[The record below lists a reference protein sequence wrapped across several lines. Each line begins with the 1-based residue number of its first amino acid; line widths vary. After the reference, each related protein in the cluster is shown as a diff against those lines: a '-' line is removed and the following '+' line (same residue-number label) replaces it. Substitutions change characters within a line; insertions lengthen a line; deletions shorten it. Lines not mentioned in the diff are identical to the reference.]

1 MAKFNTTNTIETKN
15 RCGHAAYRM
24 SNKEELMTAV
34 VTTMFGE
41 EKYYGSTD
49 EKIVRLSTELC
60 KKYPEFVSNLACFA
74 REVFN
79 MRSVSHVLTAVI
91 AREVSAFTRQTIRR
105 VVKRSDDI
113 TEIMAY
119 YKNMY
124 GKPFP
129 NALKRGIAEVIQ
141 NFDEYQIAK
150 YNGGCKDMKFRDV
163 LRITHPHPKSK
174 EVEELFG
181 KILNDTFEIPYTW
194 EMELSSRGNTKEVWD
209 ELIASDRVGYM
220 ALLRNLCNI
229 IKSGMD
235 ITPVLAVLSD
245 PDQVKKSKQFPFR
258 FFSAYRI
265 LDRKELMTD
274 EIYRALESAITTSI
288 DNMEKIK
295 GRTLI
300 SVDVSGSMATRIS
313 EKSDVCCSDIASL
326 LGAMVNKLCEDATVC
341 YFEAPN
347 ILYKYQFYR
356 QLVSN
361 LPKDVYQNKR
371 RGYRIANYGKYD
383 SVLEIALQNS
393 FADGGTDLSL
403 PMKYALEVDKSKCL
417 KPFDRVIYFS
427 DNECN
432 YGLKSTVQGLVDK
445 YRSKYN
451 KDFWVHGVDLQ
462 GYGTQQFCGA
472 RFNLIAGWS
481 DHVFS
486 FINLVEAGLGNML
499 KEVENYDKSE
509 KTT

>member
-1 MAKFNTTNTIETKN
+1 MAKFNTTNTIKTEN
-15 RCGHAAYRM
+15 RSGHAAYRM
-24 SNKEELMTAV
+24 SKKEQLMTAV

-49 EKIVRLSTELC
+49 NEIVRLATELC
-60 KKYPEFVSNLACFA
+60 EKYPEFVSNLACFA

-91 AREVSAFTRQTIRR
+91 AREASAYTRQTVRC
-105 VVKRSDDI
+105 VVKRPDDM
-113 TEIMAY
+113 TEIMAC

-129 NALKRGIAEVIQ
+129 NALKRGMAEAIQ
-141 NFDEYQIAK
+141 KFDEYQLAK
-150 YNGGCKDMKFRDV
+150 YNGGCKEMKLRDI
-163 LRITHPHPKSK
+163 LRITHPSPKSK

-181 KILNDTFEIPYTW
+181 KVLNDTLETPYTW
-194 EMELSSRGNTKEVWD
+194 ETELSARGNTKEVLD
-209 ELIASDRVGYM
+209 ELIASGRVGYM
-220 ALLRNLCNI
+220 ALLRNLRNI
-229 IKSGMD
+229 IRSGAD
-235 ITPVLAVLSD
+235 ITPVLATLSD
-245 PDQVKKSKQFPFR
+245 PVQVKKSKQLPFR
-258 FFSAYRI
+258 FFSAYRT
-265 LDRKELMTD
+265 LENEGLMTD
-274 EIYRALESAITTSI
+274 EIHRAFESAVNASV

-300 SVDVSGSMATRIS
+300 AVDVSGSMNSKIS
-313 EKSDVCCSDIASL
+313 AKSDIRCADIASL
-326 LGAMVNKLCEDATVC
+326 LGAMANRLCEDATVC
-341 YFEAPN
+341 YFEASKT
-347 ILYKYQFYR
+347 LYREYYR
-356 QLVSN
+356 RRGMRFPEDMYKNSEE
-361 LPKDVYQNKR
+361 

-393 FADGGTDLSL
+393 FAGGGTDLSL
-403 PMKYALEVDKSKCL
+403 PMEYALEVDKGKRF

-432 YGLKSTVQGLVDK
+432 RGLETTIQGLADK

-481 DHVFS
+481 DRVLS
-486 FINLVEAGLGNML
+486 FINLAEAGMGSMV
-499 KEVENYDKSE
+499 KEVENYNKTE
-509 KTT
+509 KTA